1 MVVLPFDVCS
11 FEGLSDTDLETTVVE
26 ASSDPLDRAVLGLL
40 VLMSAPV
47 GRLAEAQKRGGYA
60 SLSTVPSGG
69 AQKPAAAKPA
79 ISPALTP
86 LGAIDGAVPD
96 PPHHPALASTPTP
109 ATARNS
115 RGCSMP
121 NNSAGTLR
129 PAQSGNRRPEAM
141 SSTAASPHIGTRR
154 TRSLID
160 KEGHP
165 RIDYVHFDAL
175 PMDDAVAVSYGRRA
189 AALVDAGRQPR
200 RRVMDLLIAA
210 TPHAQ
215 SG

>member
-1 MVVLPFDVCS
+1 
-11 FEGLSDTDLETTVVE
+11 
-26 ASSDPLDRAVLGLL
+26 
-40 VLMSAPV
+40 
-47 GRLAEAQKRGGYA
+47 
-60 SLSTVPSGG
+60 
-69 AQKPAAAKPA
+69 
-79 ISPALTP
+79 
-86 LGAIDGAVPD
+86 
-96 PPHHPALASTPTP
+96 
-109 ATARNS
+109 
-115 RGCSMP
+115 
-121 NNSAGTLR
+121 
-129 PAQSGNRRPEAM
+129 M